1 MKQVIL
7 FFMFVVAGI
16 TSNAA
21 GQNKFVPFR
30 LEQATE
36 HWVIG
41 SGEEAI
47 KYSAYVGVMN
57 QTDTCVV
64 IELKTKKSIKFDEK
78 TQIITDFGVND
89 LDFDNPDN
97 SYVTSY
103 FKESSVTE
111 DGYRLVFSI
120 TDNFKAH
127 WDCLEKSVAKGEMQ
141 VCNILNS
148 LLSIYIKIE

>member
-1 MKQVIL
+1 MRQFISIL
-7 FFMFVVAGI
+7 AFVCI
-16 TSNAA
+16 TSMAI

-41 SGEEAI
+41 TGEEAI

-57 QTDTCVV
+57 RTDTCIVV
-64 IELKTKKSIKFDEK
+64 ELFTKKDIKFDEK
-78 TQIITDFGVND
+78 THIITNFGVND

-103 FKESSVTE
+103 FKESSVIE
-111 DGYRLVFSI
+111 GGYHLVFSI
-120 TDNFKAH
+120 TDNFKEH
-127 WDCLEKSVAKGEMQ
+127 WYCLEKSVAKGKPQ
-141 VCNILNS
+141 VCNILNT
-148 LLSIYIKIE
+148 LASIYIRQ